1 MSKYRDA
8 VLGLLSEKL
17 QSTNEILGKLEKQSS
32 RVINWHVVY
41 RILADLATKN
51 KARKI
56 EAKAGFF
63 WCKK

>member
-1 MSKYRDA
+1 MSKYEKDVA
-8 VLGLLSEKL
+8 GILSDSP
-17 QSTNEILGKLEKQSS
+17 QSTNEILSKLEQQSNK
-32 RVINWHVVY
+32 VINWHAVY
-41 RILADLATKN
+41 RILAELASKN